1 MKTPVYA
8 AASALTLCLT
18 ACAPG
23 ARDLP
28 APGWLDAGASVQ
40 EGWIRVTGE
49 EFRLYGD
56 QNDLTRGPA
65 VACVSGALPQ
75 NAQRAA
81 GDLTGAKVR
90 VFGRVAEWSGRD
102 GAQTLNWQ
110 GSRINNG
117 CGRAVVILADRIEVI
132 R

>member
-1 MKTPVYA
+1 MKTA
-8 AASALTLCLT
+8 AFAVLSAVTLSLG

-23 ARDLP
+23 AQNLP
-28 APGWLDAGASVQ
+28 APDWLNADAPVQ

-49 EFRLYGD
+49 EFRLYRD
-56 QNDLTRGPA
+56 QNDLRRGPA

-81 GDLTGAKVR
+81 GDLTGGKVR
-90 VFGRVAEWSGRD
+90 VFGRTTEWSGRD

-117 CGRAVVILADRIEVI
+117 CGRAVVILADRVEVI